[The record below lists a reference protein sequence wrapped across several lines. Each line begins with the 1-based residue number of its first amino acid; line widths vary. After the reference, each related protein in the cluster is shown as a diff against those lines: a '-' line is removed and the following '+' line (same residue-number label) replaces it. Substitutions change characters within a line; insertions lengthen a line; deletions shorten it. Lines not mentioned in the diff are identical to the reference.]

1 MNQKERLA
9 FAKEAAKSMKTE
21 QDLSDFSRM
30 LNKVTVEAAL
40 GAELDDH
47 LGYDKHQPSKGSNS
61 RNGHSSKTLY
71 TDNGVMDIDVPRDR
85 DSSFEPQLVKKQ
97 QTRFTGMD
105 DKILFL
111 YAQGMTTRAICTAF
125 KALDD
130 ADVSASL
137 ISKVTNA
144 IMEQVVEWQ
153 SRLLDQVYP
162 MAYLDCIAVNIRQ
175 DKLVINKAIYLAL
188 GVNIEGH
195 KELLGIWLSQ
205 NESAKFWLS

>member
-1 MNQKERLA
+1 
-9 FAKEAAKSMKTE
+9 
-21 QDLSDFSRM
+21 
-30 LNKVTVEAAL
+30 
-40 GAELDDH
+40 
-47 LGYDKHQPSKGSNS
+47 
-61 RNGHSSKTLY
+61 
-71 TDNGVMDIDVPRDR
+71 
-85 DSSFEPQLVKKQ
+85 
-97 QTRFTGMD
+97 
-105 DKILFL
+105 
-111 YAQGMTTRAICTAF
+111 MTTRAICTAF

-188 GVNIEGH
+188 GVNTEGH
-195 KELLGIWLSQ
+195 KELLGMWLSQ
-205 NESAKFWLS
+205 NEGAKFWLVILTELNNRGLEDMLIACVDGLKGFPEAIQTVYLQTHIQSMYLRNSMKFVP